1 MAASALTS
9 STIDRPF
16 EAPPGDPSPLRPEEA
31 RFLDAALAAGT
42 GGQRVVELMG
52 EPGSGKSRLLGDF
65 TRLARERGRLV
76 LRGNGGSGEPGL
88 RCDMFVEALR
98 RWLADRGHRDRRDAA
113 AWLMRELAV
122 GPFPA
127 GSSRAS
133 SVVDD
138 RCRTYSAVTGLLD
151 DWAAHRPGPEGGLAL
166 VLDDVHAAD
175 VGSLELLEY
184 LLRWPTEAPVSII
197 VAHRPAQ
204 TPPRLRGLLAQ
215 RVEDGTAVSVEL
227 GPLTLTQSARLT
239 GLPAD
244 SPWLRSL
251 HHASRGVPL
260 YLLTLDRWPAFSGD
274 DLEGDAWLGRG
285 PALPSAFTA
294 RAEAELEPL
303 TREERLVAASAAVL
317 GDTFDLAGVSA
328 VSGLTESAAC
338 RVVERL
344 QRLDVV
350 RAADHGDHRFRHP
363 LLRRVLYQETDPCW
377 RLGAHRRAL
386 TVLVVRAAPVRTLA
400 LHVERSVPGS
410 APEDVGI
417 LAAAAH
423 DSMRAGDLAS
433 AAERLALALRLVGG
447 DGVDVRGRA
456 AAGRAAAQHG
466 GQGRAAAGRTA
477 RCRAEQA
484 AELLELAEQLATRT
498 GRRALHDE
506 AARLVRNVDV
516 PAPREA
522 APGARRAASRAA
534 DRLTGLTTREREVA
548 EIAATGKRTRDIAAH
563 LRLSPRT
570 VDVHLS
576 RIYRKL
582 GVASRAELARFIAE
596 SLPGRTARGTA

>member
-1 MAASALTS
+1 MAASAPTS
-9 STIDRPF
+9 STIDRSRQV
-16 EAPPGDPSPLRPEEA
+16 PPGDPSPLRPEED
-31 RFLDAALAAGT
+31 RFLDAALAAGR

-52 EPGSGKSRLLGDF
+52 EPGAGKSRLLGDF
-65 TRLARERGRLV
+65 ARLARQRGRLV
-76 LRGNGGSGEPGL
+76 LRGSGGSGEPGL

-127 GSSRAS
+127 GPSPAN

-138 RCRTYSAVTGLLD
+138 RCRTFSAVTGLLD
-151 DWAAHRPGPEGGLAL
+151 DWAAHRSDGGGGLAL

-175 VGSLELLEY
+175 SGSLELLEY
-184 LLRWPTEAPVSII
+184 LLRWPTEAPVSIV

-204 TPPRLRGLLAQ
+204 TPPRLRGLLAE

-227 GPLTLTQSARLT
+227 GPLSLAQSARLT

-244 SPWLRSL
+244 SPRLRSL

-260 YLLTLDRWPAFSGD
+260 YLLALDRWPAFSGD
-274 DLEGDAWLGRG
+274 DLEGDAWLDRG
-285 PALPSAFTA
+285 PALPSVFTA

-303 TREERLVAASAAVL
+303 TREERLVAAAAAVL
-317 GDTFDLAGVSA
+317 GDTFDLAAVSA
-328 VSGLTESAAC
+328 VSGLTEGAAC

-350 RAADHGDHRFRHP
+350 RAVDRGDHRFRHP

-386 TVLVVRAAPVRTLA
+386 TVLVARAAPVQTLA

-410 APEDVGI
+410 APEDIGV

-433 AAERLALALRLVGG
+433 AGERLALALRLVGG
-447 DGVDVRGRA
+447 DGADIRGRA
-456 AAGRAAAQHG
+456 AARHG
-466 GQGRAAAGRTA
+466 AQGRAAAARTA

-484 AELLELAEQLATRT
+484 AELLQLAEQLTART
-498 GRRALHDE
+498 GRRALRDE
-506 AARLVRNVDV
+506 ATRLVRHIDV

-522 APGARRAASRAA
+522 ASGRRAASREAA

-582 GVASRAELARFIAE
+582 GVTSRAELARFITE